1 MSKVDPQT
9 IDAANGGNIDA
20 ILKLKSLAEDGDTQA
35 TDALEKLY
43 WDGNKEHAVGTV
55 VIREGVTT
63 LANDAFMYCD
73 KLKKVILPDSLI
85 SIADGADG
93 YGEPFPIFAGVLIFP
108 VFSRSIRST
117 RRILRLHKL
126 NRNKI
131 SGRRD

>member
-9 IDAANGGNIDA
+9 IDAASGGNIDA
-20 ILKLKSLAEDGDTQA
+20 ILKLKSFAKDGDTQA
-35 TDALEKLY
+35 IDALEKLY

-85 SIADGADG
+85 SIADG
-93 YGEPFPIFAGVLIFP
+93 YCKPLSIISGVLPFFP
-108 VFSRSIRST
+108 FFT
-117 RRILRLHKL
+117 LHTFHAAHFTVA
-126 NRNKI
+126 RA
-131 SGRRD
+131 